1 MDPDAPTR
9 STPQQSGRG
18 RVLPLFFLGAAF
30 LSLFMIVLTTFTATP
45 AVAGDTRQQEP
56 DRPLACPTSVSSDYQ
71 DTIERDDFCV
81 YYDAEDED
89 TPEELAEEVADY
101 TDDHWDRFVDFG
113 FNEPATPGEL
123 QVQLQDG
130 TNCNGGTGASLD
142 YMYVFEDCDPPQEQM
157 EHVTGHEL
165 FHRVQYAHDANSKWM
180 REGTARAMQDQVYA
194 HIDDFADSLTLTS
207 SFNSEVNNYL
217 ASPNN
222 TLTNNPGY
230 LSALWWK
237 YYMEQ
242 FGSVTTEPEVGVDA
256 MVELWKAA
264 ESADDIAAINRAL
277 NIMETGVDFNAA
289 FKQFVVANWTKD
301 LSGAPDGSYN
311 YIDEDTPGNP
321 GPYGPIVPVDG
332 GAVNLGSG
340 ATWNDQFVARYAAR
354 YFEAAPGS
362 NCPVITA
369 GFDRD
374 SGSSSFYHVI
384 TDDSGAFLSHSAG
397 AGDSWAQ
404 SFLTGDLTRI
414 VAIAGSLDGTNT
426 IDMEFSCADPVIDIV
441 MPNSGAAAR
450 VGPHDTPGKFLVQ
463 LFVTNGAADAPVVAG
478 LDYTDFTV
486 EVNGEN
492 ALVTA
497 GGFIQEQYW
506 LQVQAPVQ
514 SEDGAY
520 DLDVS
525 LVDGATTLAS
535 DTNASSVLYD
545 DDNVDHV
552 LIVDRSESMA
562 WPSEPT
568 VEHKLPAA
576 QDAAYFYVDVTRN
589 GDGLSVVPYHHDQQ
603 PAPFDLA
610 DVDPDVRTDA
620 KDYVDDL
627 SAAGATSIGD
637 GLDEAV
643 SQVAASPTGN
653 PHCSFV
659 LLSDGM
665 ENSSLYWSDV
675 ETDVKDS
682 GCPVTTIAFGPDS
695 NETLMQEIAT
705 ETGGLYLYNDV
716 YVSQPG
722 VASGNPG
729 ATTADSRDE
738 VHLDL
743 TSNYE
748 YALTDQAGRE
758 RLFQHRD
765 TINTLTGPAS
775 NVHTLVL
782 DGSETD
788 VVFALDYSNTSLYRL
803 ELTLRRPDG
812 TTIEFTQ
819 QNPYDFEDT
828 ESNHRGWIID
838 APMPGEWELIV
849 ETGYTSGLDVPYQV
863 MVSARTP
870 LSVELLPPY
879 LLNLFPETGNRV
891 PICAIFAGDAP
902 VSSGWLEAVITAP
915 DGTETT
921 LRLYDDGQNGDGNAG
936 DGLFCGL
943 YSLLNQAPESQ
954 PPQEE
959 DAEDQPQAL
968 PEGGYQI
975 RLVGSSGFDGPSRE
989 AMGGFAITGSP
1000 DDDGDGMPDGY
1011 EEEYGVDNPNAD
1023 PDLDGQSYSQTFNNL
1038 DEYFYGT
1045 DPTNSD
1051 TDGGGESDSSEIE
1064 NGRDPLS
1071 PHDDVI
1077 DAPDFF
1083 HVRPGDGG
1091 VGLEYDAK
1099 EDYALM
1105 RLFRATSVGG
1115 PWSFHV
1121 PDLPLTGQYTDTQ
1134 VTNGQTYFYRLEAHD
1149 EDGNRSAIVGA
1160 NEPNMGA
1167 TPSEDPHPPLAYVL
1181 INGDDTET
1189 LSRDVMLTFVPPME
1203 EVALFEDI
1211 TEMML
1216 SNDPHFEDATWQTF
1230 QEDVPW
1236 TLAPTETGTFAKV
1249 YARFRDDAGNVSPTA
1264 VGSIRYGSY
1273 DLNLPI
1279 FIR

>member
-1 MDPDAPTR
+1 MDPDVPTH
-9 STPQQSGRG
+9 SKLQQAKRG
-18 RVLPLFFLGAAF
+18 QLLPFLFLGAVF
-30 LSLFMIVLTTFTATP
+30 LFLFMVVMTTVPATP
-45 AVAGDTRQQEP
+45 VAAGDILQQAP
-56 DRPLACPTSVSSDYQ
+56 DRPLACPTSVSGSYT

-81 YYDAEDED
+81 YYDADDDD
-89 TPEELAEEVADY
+89 TPEELAEDVADY
-101 TDDHWDRFVDFG
+101 TDGHWERFVEFG

-123 QVQLQDG
+123 QVQLRDG

-142 YMYVFEDCDPPQEQM
+142 HMYVFADCDPPQEQM
-157 EHVTGHEL
+157 EYVTGHEL

-194 HIDDFADSLTLTS
+194 HIDDFADSLAQTF
-207 SFNSEVNNYL
+207 SFNSEANNYL
-217 ASPNN
+217 ASPNS

-242 FGSVTTEPEVGVDA
+242 YGSVTTEPEVGVDA

-264 ESADDIAAINRAL
+264 ESASDIAAINRAL
-277 NIMETGVDFNAA
+277 TIMETGADFDAA

-301 LSGAPDGSYN
+301 LSGVPDASYN
-311 YIDEDTPGNP
+311 YIDEDAPGNP
-321 GPYGPIVPVDG
+321 GPYGPISPANG
-332 GAVNLGSG
+332 GAVNIGSD
-340 ATWNDQFVARYAAR
+340 ATWNNQMVARYAAR
-354 YFEAAPGS
+354 YYEASPGG
-362 NCPVITA
+362 NCPVLTA
-369 GFDRD
+369 GFARD
-374 SGSSSFYHVI
+374 SGSTGFYHVI
-384 TDDSGAFLSHSAG
+384 TDDSGAFLSHSVG
-397 AGDSWAQ
+397 AGDDWAQ
-404 SFLTGDLTRI
+404 SFLTGDLTRV

-426 IDMEFSCADPVIDIV
+426 VDVAFSCADPVIDIV

-450 VGPHDTPGKFLVQ
+450 VGPYDAPGKFLVQ
-463 LFVTNGAADAPVVAG
+463 LFVTNGAPDAPVVAG
-478 LDYTDFTV
+478 LDYSDFTV
-486 EVNGEN
+486 QVNGVN

-506 LQVQAPVQ
+506 LQVQAPPQ
-514 SEDGAY
+514 DADGAY
-520 DLDVS
+520 DLEVS

-535 DTNASSVLYD
+535 DTNAGSVLYD

-552 LIVDRSESMA
+552 LIIDRSESMA
-562 WPSEPT
+562 WPSEPII
-568 VEHKLPAA
+568 EHKLPAA
-576 QDAAYFYVDVTRN
+576 QDAANFYVDVARN
-589 GDGLSVVPYHHDQQ
+589 GDGLSVVPYHHNQT
-603 PAPFDLA
+603 PEPFDLTA
-610 DVDPDVRTDA
+610 ANPTVRSDA
-620 KDYVDDL
+620 KDYVEDL
-627 SAAGATSIGD
+627 TASGATSIGD
-637 GLDEAV
+637 GLNEAV
-643 SQVAASPTGN
+643 SQVNASPTGN
-653 PHCSFV
+653 PHCSFI

-665 ENSSLYWSDV
+665 ENSLLYWSNV

-722 VASGNPG
+722 FAPG
-729 ATTADSRDE
+729 ATTASSRDE
-738 VHLDL
+738 MHLDL

-775 NVHTLVL
+775 NIHPLVL

-788 VVFALDYSNTSLYRL
+788 VVFALDYSNTSFYRL

-828 ESNHRGWIID
+828 ASHHRGWIID

-849 ETGYTSGLDVPYQV
+849 ETGYTSGQDVPYQV

-902 VSSGWLEAVITAP
+902 VSSGWLEAIVTAP

-921 LRLYDDGQNGDGNAG
+921 LRLYDDGLNGDGNAG

-943 YSLLNQAPESQ
+943 YSLLNQAPQSQ
-954 PPQEE
+954 PP
-959 DAEDQPQAL
+959 AEGGADSQPQAL
-968 PEGGYQI
+968 PEGGYRV
-975 RLVGSSGFDGPSRE
+975 RLVGTSVFGGPSRE
-989 AMGGFAITGSP
+989 ALGGFAIAGSP
-1000 DDDGDGMPDGY
+1000 DDDGDNMPDAY
-1011 EEEYGVDNPNAD
+1011 EEEYDVDDPNAD
-1023 PDLDGQSYSQTFNNL
+1023 PDLDGQSSPLSFTNF
-1038 DEYFYGT
+1038 DEYFFGT

-1051 TDGGGESDSSEIE
+1051 TDGGGESDSSEVE

-1071 PHDDVI
+1071 PDDDVI

-1083 HVRPGDGG
+1083 HVRPGNGG

-1099 EDYALM
+1099 QGYALM
-1105 RLFRATSVGG
+1105 RLFRAPGIDG
-1115 PWSFHV
+1115 PWTAHV
-1121 PDLPLTGQYTDTQ
+1121 PSLPLTGHYTDTQ

-1149 EDGNRSAIVGA
+1149 ENGNRSAITGA
-1160 NEPNMGA
+1160 SESNMGA
-1167 TPSEDPHPPLAYVL
+1167 APSTDPHPPLAYVL
-1181 INGDDTET
+1181 INGDDTVT
-1189 LSRDVMLTFVPPME
+1189 FSRDVILTFAPPME

-1216 SNDPHFEDATWQTF
+1216 SNDPHFEGAHWQEF
-1230 QEDVPW
+1230 QQDWPW

-1249 YARFRDDAGNVSPTA
+1249 YARFRDDAGNVSTTA
-1264 VGSIRYGSY
+1264 VGSIRYMVY

>member
-1 MDPDAPTR
+1 MDPDASIR
-9 STPQQSGRG
+9 SRPQQPPKR
-18 RVLPLFFLGAAF
+18 RVLPLLLLGAAF
-30 LSLFMIVLTTFTATP
+30 LSLFMMVLTTVPATP
-45 AVAGDTRQQEP
+45 AVAGDTLQQEP
-56 DRPLACPTSVSSDYQ
+56 DRPLACPTSVSGTYD

-81 YYDAEDED
+81 YYDADDDD
-89 TPEELAEEVADY
+89 TPQELAEEVADY

-123 QVQLQDG
+123 QVQLRDG
-130 TNCNGGTGASLD
+130 TGCNGATGASLD

-194 HIDDFADSLTLTS
+194 HIDDFADALTLPS

-222 TLTNNPGY
+222 DLTNNPGY

-237 YYMEQ
+237 FYMEQ
-242 FGSVTTEPEVGVDA
+242 FGSITTEPQVGVDA
-256 MVELWKAA
+256 MVQLWQAA

-277 NIMETGVDFNAA
+277 TIMETGVDFNDA

-301 LSGAPDGSYN
+301 LSGVPDGSYN

-321 GPYGPIVPVDG
+321 GPYGPIDPVDG
-332 GAVNLGSG
+332 GAVNLSSG
-340 ATWNDQFVARYAAR
+340 ATWNNQFVDRYAAR
-354 YFEAAPGS
+354 YYEASPGS

-369 GFDRD
+369 SFNRD

-384 TDDSGAFLSHSAG
+384 TDDSGAFLSHGVG
-397 AGDSWAQ
+397 AGDDWAQ

-414 VAIAGSLDGTNT
+414 VAIAGSLDGTNSV
-426 IDMEFSCADPVIDIV
+426 DVEFSCADPVLDVV

-450 VGPHDTPGKFLVQ
+450 VGPHDAPGKFLVQ

-486 EVNGEN
+486 QVNGEN

-506 LQVQAPVQ
+506 LQVQAPPQDADDV
-514 SEDGAY
+514 Y
-520 DLDVS
+520 DLEVS
-525 LVDGATTLAS
+525 LVDGATTLAT
-535 DTNASSVLYD
+535 DTNANSVLYD

-552 LIVDRSESMA
+552 LVVDRSESMA
-562 WPSEPT
+562 WPSDPI

-589 GDGLSVVPYHHDQQ
+589 GDGLAVVPYHHDQD
-603 PAPFDLA
+603 PAPFDMDTVAL
-610 DVDPDVRTDA
+610 PVRTDA
-620 KDYVDDL
+620 KEYVDDL
-627 SAAGATSIGD
+627 TADGATSIGD
-637 GLDEAV
+637 GLSEAV
-643 SQVAASPTGN
+643 GQAAASPTDN
-653 PHCSFV
+653 PHCSFI

-716 YVSQPG
+716 YVSQPN
-722 VASGNPG
+722 VASNSPG
-729 ATTADSRDE
+729 ATTAESRDE
-738 VHLDL
+738 MHLDL

-765 TINTLTGPAS
+765 IINSPVGTVS
-775 NVHTLVL
+775 NTHSLVL
-782 DGSETD
+782 EGNETD
-788 VVFALDYSNTSLYRL
+788 VIFALDYSSTSFADLHL
-803 ELTLRRPDG
+803 KLRRPDG
-812 TTIEFTQ
+812 TIIENTRLD
-819 QNPYDFEDT
+819 PYDFEDSS
-828 ESNHRGWIID
+828 SNHRGWIVD
-838 APMPGEWELIV
+838 APMPGEWDLIV
-849 ETGYTSGLDVPYQV
+849 ETDYTSGIDVPYQV
-863 MVSARTP
+863 LVSGRTP

-879 LLNLFPETGNRV
+879 LLDFFPTTGNRV
-891 PICAIFAGDAP
+891 PICAIFSGDAP
-902 VSSGWLEAVITAP
+902 VSSGQLEAIVTAP
-915 DGTETT
+915 DGTET
-921 LRLYDDGQNGDGNAG
+921 LLPLYDDGQNGDGNAG

-954 PPQEE
+954 PPQED
-959 DAEDQPQAL
+959 DADDQPQAL
-968 PEGGYQI
+968 PEGGYHI
-975 RLVGSSGFDGPSRE
+975 RLVGSTGFDGPGRE
-989 AMGGFAITGSP
+989 AMGSFAITGSP

-1011 EEEYGVDNPNAD
+1011 EEEYGIDDPNAD
-1023 PDLDGQSYSQTFNNL
+1023 PDLDSQSSSLPFTNL

-1071 PHDDVI
+1071 PDDDVI
-1077 DAPDFF
+1077 EAPDFF
-1083 HVRPGDGG
+1083 HVRPGNGG
-1091 VGLEYDAK
+1091 VGLEYDVK
-1099 EDYALM
+1099 QDYALM
-1105 RLFRATSVGG
+1105 RLFRAPSVDG
-1115 PWSFHV
+1115 PWSFHELN
-1121 PDLPLTGQYTDTQ
+1121 LPPTGQYTDTQ
-1134 VTNGQTYFYRLEAHD
+1134 VTNGETYFYRLEAHD
-1149 EDGNRSAIVGA
+1149 EDGNRSAIIGA
-1160 NEPNMGA
+1160 SDPNMGA
-1167 TPSEDPHPPLAYVL
+1167 TPSVDPHPPLAYVL
-1181 INGDDTET
+1181 INGDDTKT
-1189 LSRDVMLTFVPPME
+1189 AFRDVMLTFVPPME
-1203 EVALFEDI
+1203 EAALFEDI

-1216 SNDPHFEDATWQTF
+1216 SNDPHFEDAEWQTF
-1230 QEDVPW
+1230 QEEWPW
-1236 TLAPTETGTFAKV
+1236 TLAPTEPGTFAKV
-1249 YARFRDDAGNVSPTA
+1249 YARFRDDAGNVSTTV
-1264 VGSIRYGSY
+1264 VGSIRYEPY
-1273 DLNLPI
+1273 TLNLPI
-1279 FIR
+1279 FVR